1 MHYRAFGTLFPVSFN
16 HAFVSLFVSTD
27 NCKKLGLVFENA
39 VGIVEII
46 NSRSVQLQVSKIH
59 EDECVCSVSH
69 VMPNCG

>member
-1 MHYRAFGTLFPVSFN
+1 MCLCHF
-16 HAFVSLFVSTD
+16 FVSTD

-46 NSRSVQLQVSKIH
+46 NSKSVQLQVSKIR

-69 VMPNCG
+69 IRPHFG